1 MLRVILILLCIAGCQ
16 SPTVTPTAEESRLIY
31 PTLTTLEPAEAA
43 PGDTVKVSAT
53 GGYLEMGD
61 GGYNESARSFDLLLD
76 EEVIGELSCYAG
88 MCFAEFVVP
97 DSVGAGEHLVST
109 EGSSSLVFTMTLP

>member
-43 PGDTVKVSAT
+43 PGDTVKVNAT
-53 GGYLEMGD
+53 GGYIELSD
-61 GGYNESARSFDLLLD
+61 GGYNESARDFNLFWDD
-76 EEVIGELSCYAG
+76 ELTGELSCYAG

-97 DSVGAGEHLVST
+97 DSAGAGEHLVST
-109 EGSSSLVFTMTLP
+109 EGGSSLTLTVTK